1 MKLRHVQTVSEKYSY
16 DDSRGLA
23 IAYIDS
29 LPKFTCHD
37 MSVFMSIPH
46 IGIMYIPARIGYR
59 DQLIYGAEE
68 PTITKGGEDLYMAK
82 ILNIEH
88 PSGIV
93 TYAYLDDHHRQIVI
107 ARYDMGKYRVRGN
120 ILIDPIPKV

>member
-1 MKLRHVQTVSEKYSY
+1 MKLRHVRTVSEKYSY

-46 IGIMYIPARIGYR
+46 IGIMYIPALIGYR
-59 DQLIYGAEE
+59 DQLIYLNRARK
-68 PTITKGGEDLYMAK
+68 PLPFRGGDELRK
-82 ILNIEH
+82 
-88 PSGIV
+88 
-93 TYAYLDDHHRQIVI
+93 
-107 ARYDMGKYRVRGN
+107 
-120 ILIDPIPKV
+120 